1 VETEPTVYA
10 DSSALAK
17 LVVHESESDDFFEYL
32 DDGPVIATSR
42 IATVEVARAAAVAD
56 PGADAQRR
64 VDRILGYCLLVDVTA
79 EVIAAARRLASP
91 TLRTLDAIH
100 LATALQ
106 IAPDE
111 FVAYDRQLLT
121 AAQAQGLRVAAPGVT
136 DPAAPPG

>member
-121 AAQAQGLRVAAPGVT
+121 AAQAQGLRVAAPGVA
-136 DPAAPPG
+136 PAR